1 MRIAILVLISVV
13 AFHAKADHERG
24 FFVGGT
30 VTYIKGEELPET
42 AGNSDKVEVPGL
54 EIVAGYKYNGL
65 LGADVRYGGGLGDD
79 ELGATETGDQVEY
92 SVDSY
97 YAVYYRPELTNPEA
111 KLYGLL
117 GYASVDGT
125 LEITDTETD
134 FSDSGISVGLGAGWF
149 IDDTL
154 TFNVELRR
162 LIDEDSGAF
171 DIGTMGLDYRF

>member
-1 MRIAILVLISVV
+1 MRIAILVLLSVM
-13 AFHAKADHERG
+13 ALHAKADHERG
-24 FFVGGT
+24 FFVGGSA
-30 VTYIKGEELPET
+30 VYIRGEELPDP
-42 AGNSDKVEVPGL
+42 AGSNDSIDVPGL

-65 LGADVRYGGGLGDD
+65 LSADVRYGGGLGDD
-79 ELGATETGDQVEY
+79 ALDAATPENQVEY
-92 SVDSY
+92 NIDSY

-117 GYASVDGT
+117 GYASIDGT
-125 LEITDTETD
+125 REVTNTETD

-162 LIDEDSGAF
+162 LIDEDSGTF